1 MMTRKTTKP
10 RWALGWRLLLCS
22 ALACAGPLAADQN
35 DPQLDTLFARLQK
48 LRDATAAAPVEQQ
61 IWQIWVTHENPALQ
75 EQMNA
80 GIRALNGNRLQQALT
95 IFNQLI
101 SQAPDWAEAWNK
113 RATLHYLLGNHEE
126 SMADIE
132 QVLQREPFH
141 FGAMSGLGLV
151 NLAQGNYFAAHRAF
165 QRLLEVYPAMP
176 GVRDTLAELDA
187 RLGRQSI

>member
-1 MMTRKTTKP
+1 MMTRKTISH
-10 RWALGWRLLLCS
+10 RYAFGCRLLLCS
-22 ALACAGPLAADQN
+22 ALVCAGPLAADQD
-35 DPQLDTLFARLQK
+35 DPRLDTLFARLQD
-48 LRDATAAAPVEQQ
+48 LDDATAAAPVEQQ

-75 EQMNA
+75 AQMNA
-80 GIRALNGNRLQQALT
+80 GIQAINDNRLQQALAM
-95 IFNQLI
+95 FNQLVTR
-101 SQAPDWAEAWNK
+101 APDWAEAWNK
-113 RATLHYLLGNHEE
+113 RATLHYLLGNYTE
-126 SMADIE
+126 SMADIA

-151 NLAQGNYFAAHRAF
+151 NLAQGNYYAAHRAF